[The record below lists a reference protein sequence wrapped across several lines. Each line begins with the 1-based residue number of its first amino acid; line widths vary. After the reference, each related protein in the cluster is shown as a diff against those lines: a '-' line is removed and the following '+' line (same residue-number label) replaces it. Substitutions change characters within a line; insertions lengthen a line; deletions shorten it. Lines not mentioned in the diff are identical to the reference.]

1 MANQIKEEPAQPAQP
16 YYYEPDTTSLI
27 SVQGFLSFVR
37 RRWYWYLLTL
47 IVCVGLAWLILA
59 RTPRIYT
66 KSETVLIKDPT
77 FGNGAASVD
86 LSEVGV
92 MPKYAN
98 LQNEI
103 AIFTSPDLIEEVVK
117 AYGLNNFYSYNDGLK
132 NIDIYKEEPAVI
144 SSPDAVNA
152 DLSYGFTYRVNP
164 NGQITL
170 CDFHKGE
177 TKYDSKIITTRLGE
191 TVNTPVGQISFDNPE
206 WSSGYIDKNIKYSH
220 APVRGVAESIAAEVD
235 ATCETKEGTLIILT
249 YNSTSPY
256 RCTDVLAGI
265 VQAYNDQWIN
275 EKKSIADATSSFIS
289 ERLNVIE
296 KELGNVDSDISSYKA
311 RTMTPDIA
319 QQAQIN
325 MARSSELQSQQYDLT
340 NQIQILNFV
349 RGELAKESIEE
360 TLPSNLGIGNTGLE
374 SQIQMYNQQVIERNR
389 LLNATGANNPQ
400 VLEKGEALRTMKR
413 NIQHT
418 AATYATTL
426 NTRLG
431 GIRSQESATNSQL
444 ATAPRQAN
452 YLLSVERQQ
461 KVKESLYL
469 FLLQKREEN
478 ELAQAFKSYNTQVV
492 REPSGPAGPISPISA
507 NTYLIAVL
515 IAIVIPSGIYI
526 IQANLDT
533 KVRSREDVENIGVPF
548 IGEIPQKGRRRK
560 DDSST
565 RNIVVR
571 ADSTNVVN
579 EAFRVVRTNL
589 DFFLTTD
596 KQGAQVIMTTSANPG
611 SGKTFITMNL
621 ATALALKGKRVL
633 MIDFDL
639 RRATLSD
646 SLNAPRMGVANYLC
660 GTSNINDIIEHNVA
674 GIDNLSLIGV
684 GNLPPNPSELLYS
697 ERLKPLLN
705 TLEQE
710 YDFIFFDCPPIEVV
724 ADSRILNEYVD
735 TTIFVIRSGLFDR
748 RMLKLIHNLYSEK
761 RYNNMCLLL
770 NGTSIGDGYGY
781 GYGYGYSYGEKKR
794 KKSKKK
800 DID

>member
-1 MANQIKEEPAQPAQP
+1 MANQIKEEAVPQAQP
-16 YYYEPDTTSLI
+16 YYYEPDTNTSII
-27 SVQGFLSFVR
+27 SVQGFLGFVR
-37 RRWYWYLLTL
+37 RRWYWYLLSL
-47 IVCVGLAWLILA
+47 IVCVGLAWLILE
-59 RTPRIYT
+59 RTPRVYT

-98 LQNEI
+98 LENEI

-117 AYGLNNFYSYNDGLK
+117 TYGLNNFYSYHDGFK
-132 NIDIYKEEPAVI
+132 AIDVYKEEPAVV
-144 SSPDAVNA
+144 SSPDAVNTDA
-152 DLSYGFTYRVNP
+152 SYGFTYRVEP
-164 NGQITL
+164 DGRVVMSG
-170 CDFHKGE
+170 FRKGE
-177 TKYDSKIITTRLGE
+177 TEYEGKQVTAKLGE
-191 TVNTPVGQISFDNPE
+191 TVNTPVGQISLDKPE
-206 WSSGYIDKNIKYSH
+206 WTSPYVGKDILYSH
-220 APVRGVAESIAAEVD
+220 APVRGVAEGIAGGVD

-256 RCTDVLAGI
+256 RCEDVLNGI

-275 EKKSIADATSSFIS
+275 DKKSIADATSDFIS

-311 RTMTPDIA
+311 RTMTPDLA

-325 MARSSELQSQQYDLT
+325 MARSSELQSQQYDLS

-349 RGELAKESIEE
+349 RGELGKESIEE

-389 LLNATGANNPQ
+389 LLNSTGANNPQ

-492 REPSGPAGPISPISA
+492 RQPSGPAGPIKPVAA
-507 NTYLIAVL
+507 NTYIIAVL
-515 IAIVIPSGIYI
+515 IALAIPSGIYI

-533 KVRSREDVENIGVPF
+533 KVRSRDDVENIGVPF

-560 DDSST
+560 GDAGT
-565 RNIVVR
+565 RSIVVR

-596 KQGAQVIMTTSANPG
+596 KQGAQVIMITSANPG

-639 RRATLSD
+639 RRATLSEA
-646 SLNAPRMGVANYLC
+646 LGAPRLGIANYLC
-660 GTSNINDIIEHNVA
+660 GTSSLSEIVEHNVQDHE
-674 GIDNLSLIGV
+674 GLDLIGV

-697 ERLKPLLN
+697 DRLKGLLQ

-710 YDFIFFDCPPIEVV
+710 
-724 ADSRILNEYVD
+724 
-735 TTIFVIRSGLFDR
+735 
-748 RMLKLIHNLYSEK
+748 
-761 RYNNMCLLL
+761 
-770 NGTSIGDGYGY
+770 
-781 GYGYGYSYGEKKR
+781 
-794 KKSKKK
+794 
-800 DID
+800 